1 MPELTDDSELRQRI
15 IAEARTR
22 IATPPAED
30 EITASMLAKEL
41 NCTRRQAHLVL
52 TGMVEEG
59 TATVRD
65 NGTHGSKVYSYLNT
79 SNASA

>member
-1 MPELTDDSELRQRI
+1 MPKLTDTNELRQRI

-30 EITASMLAKEL
+30 EITTTILAKEL
-41 NCTRRQAHLVL
+41 DCSKRQARIILND
-52 TGMVEEG
+52 MVEEG

-65 NGTHGSKVYSYLNT
+65 NGIGGCKVYKEKDCK
-79 SNASA
+79 